1 MNHIIKTLIVADI
14 GLLTAVGF
22 VVPIFAIFITNTIQG
37 GDIQVVG
44 FAAAIYWIVKSSVT
58 IPFGQYLDRNHGE
71 KDDLYFVIVGGVIA
85 AVSVFGYVFA
95 SQPWHVYVLQT
106 FYAIGMGMNL
116 PGYTAIFTRHID
128 RGREA
133 SDWSIRSSLMGFGVG
148 ISGALGG
155 VLAKQFGFVP
165 LFVGVGVV
173 MVLGALI
180 PIFLFKDI
188 SPRDRKVARV
198 PKAKVMHPV

>member
-85 AVSVFGYVFA
+85 AVSV
-95 SQPWHVYVLQT
+95 LD
-106 FYAIGMGMNL
+106 MCL
-116 PGYTAIFTRHID
+116 PHSRGTCMCCRHFMPS
-128 RGREA
+128 A
-133 SDWSIRSSLMGFGVG
+133 W
-148 ISGALGG
+148 A
-155 VLAKQFGFVP
+155 
-165 LFVGVGVV
+165 
-173 MVLGALI
+173 
-180 PIFLFKDI
+180 
-188 SPRDRKVARV
+188 
-198 PKAKVMHPV
+198 